1 MKDYSDFGISF
12 TGSGTQV
19 ATTCPKCSKDR
30 RKKKAKC
37 LSVNTDEK
45 IWLCH
50 HCGWSGSLLSGTDD
64 SLGLHWRKPEFRK
77 PEPMP
82 KSDLPEATLDW
93 LSKRGISE
101 ETAIDCGIGMK
112 KVYMPQSEEEK
123 MALTFPYYRNGDLVN
138 VKYRSGSKEFRS
150 EVNAERILYGLDDIS
165 DEDGVVIF
173 VEGEMDKLSLYEA
186 GIKQCVSVPDGA
198 PSVESKNYSSKFE
211 FLNEP
216 RINGVEKGRTY
227 IIAVDNDAPG
237 QRLQEELARR
247 LGKEVCSRVT
257 WPEECKDANDVLVK
271 HGKKVLAECIEHAE
285 PYPIAGTFT
294 ASDLSDK
301 LGELYD
307 NGLEKGISTG
317 WPCLDKHYLV
327 RPGCF
332 SVVTGIPCSGK
343 SNWIDSMMVNIAKK
357 EGWRFAI
364 FSPENQPLEDH
375 MSRIMEKYIE
385 APFRQGFN
393 RRMTKEEL
401 NYAKDWVKEHFH
413 WILPEDDS
421 EWTLEKIL
429 ETARGLVRRY
439 GIRGLVID
447 PWNELESGRG
457 GLSETEYIG
466 MCLKRARQ
474 FARRYGI
481 HLWIVAH
488 PAKMYRD
495 KDGSY
500 PVPSLWDISG
510 SAHWRNK
517 SDSGVVIYRD
527 LSDPDSKLV
536 DIHIQKQRFRQDG
549 AMGMASLRYN
559 PIVGDYY
566 EAR

>member
-1 MKDYSDFGISF
+1 MKDYADFGIQIS
-12 TGSGTQV
+12 GSGRQV
-19 ATTCPKCSKDR
+19 ATTCPQCSKDR
-30 RKKKAKC
+30 RKKSAKC
-37 LSVNTDEK
+37 LSVNTEEK

-50 HCGWSGSLLSGTDD
+50 HCGWSGSLKGGSAD

-77 PEPMP
+77 PEPVP
-82 KSDLPEATLDW
+82 KISLSDKTLSW
-93 LSKRGISE
+93 LETRGISISTSE
-101 ETAIDCGIGMK
+101 ECGVTAK
-112 KVYMPQSEEEK
+112 EVYMPQSEEIK
-123 MALTFPYYRNGDLVN
+123 MALAFPYYRGGELIN

-150 EVNAERILYGLDDIS
+150 EVNSERILYGLDDIS
-165 DEDGVVIF
+165 DSDKVVIF

-186 GIKQCVSVPDGA
+186 GIKNCVSVPDGA
-198 PSVESKNYSSKFE
+198 PSITSKDYSSKFD
-211 FLNEP
+211 FLSEP
-216 RINGVEKGRTY
+216 KINGVENGRTY
-227 IIAVDNDAPG
+227 IIAVDNDGPG

-257 WPEECKDANDVLVK
+257 WPEGCKDANDVLVN
-271 HGKKVLAECIEHAE
+271 HGRKVLVECIEHAE

-294 ASDLSDK
+294 TSDLTDK

-307 NGLEKGISTG
+307 HGLERGISTG
-317 WPCLDKHYLV
+317 WKALDKHYLV

-343 SNWIDSMMVNIAKK
+343 SNWIDSMMVNIAKTK
-357 EGWRFAI
+357 GWSFAI

-375 MSRIMEKYIE
+375 MSRIMEKFIG
-385 APFRQGFN
+385 APFREGMSN
-393 RRMTKEEL
+393 RMTKDEL
-401 NYAKDWVKEHFH
+401 KYANDWTKEHFH

-421 EWTLEKIL
+421 EWTLDNIL
-429 ETARGLVRRY
+429 ETARGLVRRH

-447 PWNELESGRG
+447 PWNELESARG
-457 GLSETEYIG
+457 AFSETEYIG
-466 MCLKRARQ
+466 VCLKRARQ

-527 LSDPDSKLV
+527 LSDPDSKIV

-549 AMGMASLRYN
+549 AMGMASLKYN
-559 PIVGDYY
+559 PIIGDYN
-566 EAR
+566 EVN